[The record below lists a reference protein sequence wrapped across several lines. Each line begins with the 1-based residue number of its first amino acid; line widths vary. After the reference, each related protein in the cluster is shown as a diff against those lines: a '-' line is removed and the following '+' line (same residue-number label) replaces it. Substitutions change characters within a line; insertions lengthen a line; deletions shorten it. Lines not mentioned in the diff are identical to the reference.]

1 MKLAG
6 LFKVSLITSAL
17 VLAGCGGDVNI
28 TPTTNDNRVDNSQD
42 VVAPDTGNGN
52 GNGGDVD
59 KDAGGDTDTL
69 VCASYTMG
77 GKEFKGELDAVKK
90 NCVYNTEF
98 ANNAKDITS
107 SFEIKALSSGGA
119 HIFQGALF
127 IGEDVDTSKGG
138 VVNTDGPT
146 LTIEA
151 GATIA
156 FTKAE
161 NFVRIARGAQISAVG
176 EVDKPITFTS
186 IKEIDGDAT
195 TVPAMQ
201 DWGGIQI
208 NGMAQTVECSKT
220 EAEQNQCNVDA
231 EGVVSYYGGNNN
243 EDSSGSLQHVVVK
256 YAGFG
261 VEGDELNSITL
272 NAVGSGT
279 TVDYVHIHNGYDDGI
294 ELFGGTVNIKH
305 IVVTETADD
314 GIDWDTGWK
323 GKGQFIL
330 VQTLT
335 QGNHGFETDG
345 GKKDP
350 STADGQDR
358 ATTVSYPTIANA
370 TVVSNGVQGPRG
382 YGAGMEMKE
391 WGKAQL
397 HNMLFVNA
405 GTEAGTGCFDLY
417 NEKDKSTSMG
427 VHANANAG
435 EIAFKNSVFACGLNF
450 EEVEVPLTDDL
461 ANFDIEAWFTKPEN
475 GNKLIGFKDFASV
488 LGDNGVATKGSMLD
502 KDGNTVAVESSKLSQ
517 QDSFFEDVAYI
528 GAIGES
534 ETDTT
539 WAKFVAMSLERTK

>member
-42 VVAPDTGNGN
+42 VVSPGT
-52 GNGGDVD
+52 GGDVD
-59 KDAGGDTDTL
+59 NGDKDSPTAIT
-69 VCASYTMG
+69 CASYTMEG
-77 GKEFKGELDAVKK
+77 TEYKGEPDSDNK
-90 NCVYNTEF
+90 NCVYTQAF
-98 ANNAKDITS
+98 ASYAKDITS
-107 SFEIKALSSGGA
+107 SFLINALPNGGA
-119 HIFQGALF
+119 HIFEGALF
-127 IGEDVDTSKGG
+127 IGKDVDTSKGET
-138 VVNTDGPT
+138 VNTDGPT

-151 GATIA
+151 GANIA

-161 NFVRIARGAQISAVG
+161 NFVRIARGAKINAIG

-186 IKEIDGDAT
+186 INEIDGDDT

-201 DWGGIQI
+201 DWGGIQV

-220 EAEQNQCNVDA
+220 EAEQGQCNVDA

-243 EDSSGSLQHVVVK
+243 EDSSGVLQHVVVK

-323 GKGQFIL
+323 GNGQFIL

-350 STADGQDR
+350 SSADGQDR

-370 TVVSNGVQGPRG
+370 TVVSNGVKGPRG

-405 GTEAGTGCFDLY
+405 GTEAGAGCFDLY
-417 NEKDKSTSMG
+417 NEKDKSTPMG
-427 VHANANAG
+427 VHANAKAG
-435 EIAFKNSVFACGLNF
+435 DIAFKNSVFACGLNF
-450 EEVEVPLTDDL
+450 EAVKETLTGDL
-461 ANFDIEAWFTKPEN
+461 ADFDIEAWFTAADS

-488 LGDNGVATKGSMLD
+488 LGENGVATKGSILD
-502 KDGNTVAVESSKLSQ
+502 KDGNTVAVESSKLSE
-517 QDSFFEDVAYI
+517 DNSFFEDVTYI